1 MGPMIFFDSGAWIAL
16 SVPNDQNAKAA
27 QGIYADTA
35 RGAHG
40 RIVTTDFV
48 LDEAATFV
56 RMATDVPIAAS
67 LLRHVTG
74 APNVTVVW
82 IDATHFA
89 DALTEFEGHRDRR
102 WSFTDCT
109 SFVVMRDLG
118 IATAFGFDRNFEQ
131 AGFRRLP

>member
-1 MGPMIFFDSGAWIAL
+1 
-16 SVPNDQNAKAA
+16 
-27 QGIYADTA
+27 
-35 RGAHG
+35 
-40 RIVTTDFV
+40 
-48 LDEAATFV
+48 
-56 RMATDVPIAAS
+56 MATDVPIAAS

-89 DALTEFEGHRDRR
+89 DALTEFEGHRDKR

>member
-1 MGPMIFFDSGAWIAL
+1 MIFFDSGAWIAL
-16 SVPNDQNAKAA
+16 SIPNDRNAGVAH
-27 QGIYADTA
+27 GVYADTA

-56 RMATDVPIAAS
+56 RMATDVPTSAS
-67 LLRHVTG
+67 LLRRVTS

-82 IDATHFA
+82 IDSGHFG
-89 DALTEFEGHRDRR
+89 DAIGELEGHEDKR

-118 IATAFGFDRNFEQ
+118 IEKAFTFDRNFAQ
-131 AGFRRLP
+131 AGFTPLP

>member
-1 MGPMIFFDSGAWIAL
+1 MIFFDSGAWIAL
-16 SVPNDQNAKAA
+16 SVPNDRNAKAA
-27 QGIYADTA
+27 HQVYAQTA

-56 RMATDVPIAAS
+56 RMATDVTTAAL
-67 LLRHVTG
+67 LLRQVTS
-74 APNVTVVW
+74 APQVTVVW
-82 IDATHFA
+82 IDSQHFE
-89 DALTEFEGHRDRR
+89 DALEEFEHHGDKR

-118 IATAFGFDRNFEQ
+118 IKKAFTFDRNFAQ
-131 AGFRRLP
+131 AGFTPLP